1 MAISVS
7 QVFKNIAGRKRQT
20 VTLVT
25 MDDSYPT
32 GGEAVTANQLGL
44 TFVDAAICQTNS
56 GHIAQYDKANAKIM
70 LYYADY
76 DATGDGALIEVP
88 AATNVATV
96 VVTVLAW
103 GK

>member
-1 MAISVS
+1 MAISVA

-25 MDDSYPT
+25 MDSSYPT
-32 GGEAVTANQLGL
+32 GGEAITANQLGL
-44 TFVDAAICQTNS
+44 TTIDAAICQTNT
-56 GHIAQYDKANAKIM
+56 GHIAQYDKTNAKIL

-76 DATGDGALIEVP
+76 DATGDGALIQVP
-88 AATNVATV
+88 DTTNVATV
-96 VVTVLAW
+96 VVTVVAW